1 VNLAS
6 DLAMA
11 LDPSRLMTAA
21 GMTPDLWQAR
31 FLRSTAMRTLM
42 LCCRQAGKSTV
53 VAALATHTAL
63 YQPGALVLVIS
74 PSERQSLELFRK
86 IMAFARLTGAIN
98 DPEAET
104 LQRLELKNGSRIVA
118 LSGNEKTVRG
128 YSAPALIVIDEAAFV
143 DDELW
148 HAASP
153 MLSGG
158 GRVVALTTPNGRQGW
173 FFDQWENG
181 GDLWQRIRISA
192 ADTPR
197 ITEAFLAQE
206 RASKP
211 AWRISQE
218 YGVEFVDNDA
228 TLFGS
233 DLIEAAI
240 TPSVKPIF
248 DAPFEW

>member
-1 VNLAS
+1 MNLAL
-6 DLAMA
+6 DLRLA
-11 LDPSRLMTAA
+11 LDPVAFMSAA
-21 GMTPDLWQAR
+21 GLPPDDWQR
-31 FLRSTAMRTLM
+31 DFLRSTAMRVLM
-42 LCCRQAGKSTV
+42 MCSRQSGKSTV

-86 IMAFARLTGAIN
+86 IRSFAGLTNAI

-104 LQRLELKNGSRIVA
+104 MQRIELANGSRIIA

-128 YSAPALIVIDEAAFV
+128 YSAPKLIIVDEAAFTA
-143 DDELW
+143 DELW

-173 FFDQWENG
+173 FYDAWENG
-181 GDLWQRIRISA
+181 GDAWLRIKITA
-192 ADTPR
+192 KDTPR
-197 ITEAFLAQE
+197 ITEEFLAQE

-211 AWRISQE
+211 HWRVSQE
-218 YGVEFVDNDA
+218 YMCEFIDNDA

-240 TPSVKPIF
+240 TPNVRPILSQ
-248 DAPFEW
+248 PFEW